1 MNRSSARAVI
11 SAYLFNIYAMERQ
24 IATTDTTKM
33 RDFARLVS
41 LRRTSMHPHK
51 SHQAQ
56 GRQGQQRQ
64 WHVTYSESS
73 SVDGGLGC
81 WQEVG
86 LWSFS
91 IINRKSWLLHDR
103 GTYLL
108 GWFSNYVGRRA
119 GPPLNLI
126 KLAHERG
133 GSDSN
138 NCVGMI

>member
-1 MNRSSARAVI
+1 MSYCSFPISLLHSQIRAILMNRSSARAVI

-64 WHVTYSESS
+64 WHVTYSQSS
-73 SVDGGLGC
+73 SVAVWDA
-81 WQEVG
+81 
-86 LWSFS
+86 S
-91 IINRKSWLLHDR
+91 K
-103 GTYLL
+103 
-108 GWFSNYVGRRA
+108 
-119 GPPLNLI
+119 
-126 KLAHERG
+126 KLDFGA
-133 GSDSN
+133 SL
-138 NCVGMI
+138 